1 MNSNTNT
8 EYFNEYLVLYNK
20 VLSFISKFKSASD
33 CFLNG
38 CCYWFSNILRTRFMS
53 YDDVVI
59 SVVYDQIEGH
69 FLTKFYF
76 PFIKITRL
84 FDVRGDVTDTY
95 DCENL
100 KELHAIRRED
110 NLLYNR
116 LNRDCIKL
124 ET

>member
-8 EYFNEYLVLYNK
+8 DYLNEYLILYGK
-20 VLSFISKFKSASD
+20 VINFILKFKSASD

-38 CCYWFSNILRTRFMS
+38 CCYWFSNILRMRFMS
-53 YDDVVI
+53 CDDVVI
-59 SVVYDQIEGH
+59 SIVYDQNEDH

-76 PFIKITRL
+76 PFINITRL
-84 FDVRGDVTDTY
+84 FDIRGDVTDMY
-95 DCENL
+95 DCESL

-110 NLLYNR
+110 NLLYDR
-116 LNRDCIKL
+116 LNRDRIKL